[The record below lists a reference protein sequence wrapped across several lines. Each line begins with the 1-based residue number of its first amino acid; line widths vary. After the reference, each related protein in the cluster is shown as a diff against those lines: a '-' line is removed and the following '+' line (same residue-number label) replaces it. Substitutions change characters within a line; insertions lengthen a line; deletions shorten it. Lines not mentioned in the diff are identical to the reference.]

1 MEDVIN
7 NKNPQTTQNTIHI
20 YNNNLIK
27 DGSKDKKRSDHEFK
41 IFDKINKESQMILS
55 SAKPSYFVTQTPENP
70 YTLFLWLLV
79 ILIIIF
85 LIVEY
90 INKDSKDIEY

>member
-7 NKNPQTTQNTIHI
+7 NKKSQITPNTIHI

-27 DGSKDKKRSDHEFK
+27 DDSKDKKKSDHEFK